1 MGIAERRKEIMRI
14 LCRRRFETI
23 SNLAEEFGVSRRTI
37 RRDIDIL
44 SITEPIYT
52 QSGRYQGG
60 VYVMAGYYIDQMYM
74 SDKELDVLHKLDN
87 CISLK
92 EKCILTNEEQTIF
105 KKLIADYT
113 KPIK

>member
-44 SITEPIYT
+44 SMAEPIYT

-60 VYVMAGYYIDQMYM
+60 VYVMDGYYIDQMYM